1 MATTATNNNKN
12 MALEAKL
19 RASVPGPPE
28 LPVIQV
34 YEEFVRMLK
43 ANQAIIACSQ
53 TGSGKSTQIPRYV
66 LNEQLGAG
74 KMVACTQPRRYVT
87 ITTAGFV
94 AESMNV
100 ELGAEV
106 NNLFFYLTDGKL
118 LAYYANGDPQF
129 SGYSCIIIDEALER
143 TLNTDILMAK
153 LKVAMASRKNL
164 KVIIMAATLDANKF
178 SSYFGGAPILTITHP
193 FSRRCIFATVHQGGL
208 RTLLARV
215 QKDWYSDQISGL
227 IQPDGSPSEDG
238 KRANNV
244 PVSPIW
250 FNCLREA
257 HRFGCIEDMLTIVA
271 IENTDGSIFCRPRAI
286 QWVADEVV
294 HGFAYPQSDHI
305 TNLNAVHAYLTVIG
319 KPEAAQ
325 WCSIHFLNKEKL
337 DYVLRIR
344 GQLRNKFKQVR
355 GEFKTEGFDTPG
367 YFDRLR
373 KALARGLFTQTA
385 FWDRGHQYRTLHENA
400 PMLLHPNSA
409 LRRQLDPGT
418 SGWIVVYSEL
428 LRTSRAYGG
437 ATTAIEPEWIADL
450 PHFQAGRFKVRFD
463 GVTIFMDK
471 AWQSLEGARYSADP
485 SSS

>member
-19 RASVPGPPE
+19 RASVPGPPG

-100 ELGAEV
+100 ELV
-106 NNLFFYLTDGKL
+106 YLTDGKL

-257 HRFGCIEDMLTIVA
+257 HRFGCVEYMLTIVA
-271 IENTDGSIFCRPRAI
+271 IENTDSSIFCRPRAI

-325 WCSIHFLNKEKL
+325 WCSLHFLHKENSTTFF
-337 DYVLRIR
+337 
-344 GQLRNKFKQVR
+344 GSAANC
-355 GEFKTEGFDTPG
+355 GTSC
-367 YFDRLR
+367 FDRLR
-373 KALARGLFTQTA
+373 KAARGLFTQTA

-409 LRRQLDPGT
+409 LRVQLDPGS
-418 SGWIVVYSEL
+418 SGQANPQQPQHSKWTNAPPQPRHECIVYSEL